1 MGIFDIIFLAIGD
14 AMDAFAVSIAKG
26 LSVKRVKTRHYLS
39 VALWFG
45 GFHALMTLVGFF
57 VGTWFA
63 PIVERCDHW
72 IAFVL
77 LAILGGLMIKEAF
90 DKEEK
95 NKSTNDFS
103 ARTMFVMA
111 VATSID
117 ALAVG
122 VSLAFLNVNIWTAV
136 SCIGIITALFSAMGI
151 KIGHQFGER
160 YRKGT
165 EVIGGIVLIVM
176 AVKILL
182 GHLME

>member
-103 ARTMFVMA
+103 SRTMFVMA

-117 ALAVG
+117 TLAVG

-136 SCIGIITALFSAMGI
+136 AFIGVITALFSAMGI
-151 KIGHQFGER
+151 KIGHRFGEKH
-160 YRKGT
+160 RKSAT
-165 EVIGGIVLIVM
+165 IFGGAVLVVM

-182 GHLME
+182 EHLLA